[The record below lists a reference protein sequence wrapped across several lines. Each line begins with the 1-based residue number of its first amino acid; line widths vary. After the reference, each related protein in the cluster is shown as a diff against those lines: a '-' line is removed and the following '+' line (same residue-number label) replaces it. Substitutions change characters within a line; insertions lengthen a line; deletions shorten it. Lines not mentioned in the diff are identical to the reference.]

1 MGGAEMKNN
10 EIHEKIQSDFLKNVS
25 DILLQARKN
34 AKTAVY
40 GLRLLRNRQND
51 RGGRTAR

>member
-1 MGGAEMKNN
+1 MKNN

-34 AKTAVY
+34 AKSSLAFSIKS
-40 GLRLLRNRQND
+40 GLLSIVLRMD
-51 RGGRTAR
+51 